1 MTSLAKAGTID
12 GTGLATV
19 KEAVPSAKVDGAS
32 TLAQDEADD
41 ESGRLNERIEK
52 RIMDIETGKVKMKR
66 YTIDEHVRYLD
77 EMLGG

>member
-1 MTSLAKAGTID
+1 MTSLAKVGTMD
-12 GTGLATV
+12 GAGLATV
-19 KEAVPSAKVDGAS
+19 KEAATSARTGAAS
-32 TLAQDEADD
+32 IRAQDKADD
-41 ESGRLNERIEK
+41 EGGRLNERIEK